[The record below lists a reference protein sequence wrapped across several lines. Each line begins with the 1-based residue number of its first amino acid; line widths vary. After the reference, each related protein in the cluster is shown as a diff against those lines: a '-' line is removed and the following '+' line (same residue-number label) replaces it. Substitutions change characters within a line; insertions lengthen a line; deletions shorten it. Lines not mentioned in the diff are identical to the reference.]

1 MILYMSIEAKL
12 SDLKTILNPPPIFD
26 PWLPLIIFVG
36 ATVIMIWRLE
46 SMGNNGLEGTVLGTL
61 VMPYCSGL
69 SNLIFA
75 FVMGK
80 TGGSGALV
88 LENCLVNNVTN
99 LTILIGLPSL
109 FWSLNIFKGSQG
121 RKKYRY
127 VPSSNRIN
135 HLSLLLTLLAA
146 LFFSGILWALARDG
160 HLDFGDGMVLVGIFI
175 FWQVFHVFDVMK
187 NNVRLKRTLH
197 WYLLLDFAIIVLMG
211 YLIYFGI
218 DRLVGWISKEGS
230 GLFVYSMLG
239 WLSGILM
246 VLPNALLAFYYA
258 KTDRPDVVYTSQ
270 IGDGHIC
277 IPMCIGLFAL
287 FQSLEIPHFF
297 QMGIVLILGAGFVH
311 FIALTLFGRLPRIL
325 GGLLVGSYLFFV
337 YKGIISP

>member
-1 MILYMSIEAKL
+1 MS
-12 SDLKTILNPPPIFD
+12 S
-26 PWLPLIIFVG
+26 
-36 ATVIMIWRLE
+36 
-46 SMGNNGLEGTVLGTL
+46 NGIEGTVLGTV

-69 SNLIFA
+69 SNLVFA

-80 TGGSGALV
+80 TGGNGSLV

-99 LTILIGLPSL
+99 LTILIGLPAL
-109 FWSLNIFKGSQG
+109 FWPLNIFKSAQG

-127 VPSSNRIN
+127 IPPSDRIN
-135 HLSLLLTLLAA
+135 HLSLLLTLIAA
-146 LFFSGILWALARDG
+146 LFFSGTLWALAKDG
-160 HLDFGDGMVLVGIFI
+160 KLDFGDGMVLVGIFI
-175 FWQVFHVFDVMK
+175 FWQVFHLFDVLK
-187 NNVRLKRTLH
+187 NNVRQRRTMH
-197 WYLLLDFAIIVLMG
+197 WYLWIDFAVIILMG

-218 DRLVGWISKEGS
+218 DRLVDWIPKEGS
-230 GLFVYSMLG
+230 GIFVYSMLG

-258 KTDRPDVVYTSQ
+258 KTARPDVVYTSQ

-297 QMGIVLILGAGFVH
+297 QLGVVLILGAGLVH
-311 FIALTLFGRLPRIL
+311 FICIILFGRLPRIF
-325 GGLLVGSYLFFV
+325 GAILVGSYVFFV